1 MTATLA
7 FGYPLGRWAVAAD
20 RRPVHEVSSRNRWG
34 DGFGAQVLKPLWP
47 PDAKRPVRQR
57 VDRQLGPGFRLPA
70 SGWP

>member
-1 MTATLA
+1 MTAMVA

-47 PDAKRPVRQR
+47 PDAK
-57 VDRQLGPGFRLPA
+57 GPC
-70 SGWP
+70 